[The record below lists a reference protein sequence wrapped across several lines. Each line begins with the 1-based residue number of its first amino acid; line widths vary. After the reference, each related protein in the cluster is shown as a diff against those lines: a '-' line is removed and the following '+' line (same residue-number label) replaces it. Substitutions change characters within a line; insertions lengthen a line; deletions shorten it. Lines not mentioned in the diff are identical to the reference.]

1 MSILNPDQNQVI
13 NRMTSDIDNIIRQRI
28 REYCTGYPSD
38 KYWPVYTEGT
48 KITKVDKDKKGWYI
62 ETWGSIPIHIIN
74 NENTKSLY
82 DYLLSKGCKIDKQK
96 GFLIEDIGTYF
107 RWRKHKGTLKIFD
120 CPNLEYTDGLPE
132 ELDALHLI
140 CCYYKKHRFEV
151 HNKIG
156 VIALTAIH
164 DFKMS
169 GDGCKNILL
178 ECHQSVTPNIIAPNG
193 TKIHK
198 PISDIEYNKLMII
211 LAKL

>member
-1 MSILNPDQNQVI
+1 M
-13 NRMTSDIDNIIRQRI
+13 
-28 REYCTGYPSD
+28 
-38 KYWPVYTEGT
+38 
-48 KITKVDKDKKGWYI
+48 
-62 ETWGSIPIHIIN
+62 
-74 NENTKSLY
+74 
-82 DYLLSKGCKIDKQK
+82 DKQK
-96 GFLIEDIGTYF
+96 GFLIEDTGTYF
-107 RWRKHKGTLKIFD
+107 RWRRHKGTLKIFD

-178 ECHQSVTPNIIAPNG
+178 DCHLSVTPNIIAPNG

-198 PISDIEYNKLMII
+198 PISDIEYNKLMIT

>member
-1 MSILNPDQNQVI
+1 MSILNPDQSQI
-13 NRMTSDIDNIIRQRI
+13 MNRMTDEIIRSRI
-28 REYCTGYPSD
+28 REYCTYDLQKYKDEQWVAAD
-38 KYWPVYTEGT
+38 KGLM
-48 KITKVDKDKKGWYI
+48 IDAIDKDEQGWYVDTI
-62 ETWGSIPIHIIN
+62 SFFFIKIMAGTSV
-74 NENTKSLY
+74 KSY
-82 DYLLSKGCKIDKQK
+82 YNYCTVNGCKMDKQK

-107 RWRKHKGTLKIFD
+107 RWRRHKGTLQIFD

-140 CCYYKKHRFEV
+140 CCYYKKHQFEV

-178 ECHQSVTPNIIAPNG
+178 DCHQSVTPNIIVPNG
-193 TKIHK
+193 TKIYK
-198 PISDIEYNKLMII
+198 PISSTEYHTLMIK

>member
-1 MSILNPDQNQVI
+1 MSILNPDQNQI
-13 NRMTSDIDNIIRQRI
+13 MNRMTDEIIRSRI
-28 REYCTGYPSD
+28 REYCTYDLRKYKGEQWVAANGDLKISD
-38 KYWPVYTEGT
+38 IG
-48 KITKVDKDKKGWYI
+48 KDEQGWYVDTKSFFFI
-62 ETWGSIPIHIIN
+62 RIM
-74 NENTKSLY
+74 ENTSVKSFY
-82 DYLLSKGCKIDKQK
+82 DYCSSCGQKIDKQK

-107 RWRKHKGTLKIFD
+107 RWRRHKGTLKIFD

-164 DFKMS
+164 DFNMS

-178 ECHQSVTPNIIAPNG
+178 DCHLSVTPNIIAPNG

>member
-1 MSILNPDQNQVI
+1 MSILNPDQNQI
-13 NRMTSDIDNIIRQRI
+13 MNRMTDEIIRSRI
-28 REYCTGYPSD
+28 REYCTYD
-38 KYWPVYTEGT
+38 LRKYKGEQWVAANKGLMIDE
-48 KITKVDKDKKGWYI
+48 IDKDEQGWYVD
-62 ETWGSIPIHIIN
+62 
-74 NENTKSLY
+74 TKSFFFI
-82 DYLLSKGCKIDKQK
+82 KIMGNKLVKSYYNYCVVNGYKMDKQK

-107 RWRKHKGTLKIFD
+107 RWRRHKGTLQIFD

-178 ECHQSVTPNIIAPNG
+178 DCHQSVKPNIIVPNG
-193 TKIHK
+193 TKIYK
-198 PISDIEYNKLMII
+198 PISSTEYHALMI
-211 LAKL
+211 KLTKP